1 MVAPVV
7 VRGPRCVG
15 SGLPATLRLQQP
27 IDLFL
32 LRCIDPSAANGRRGQ
47 HVGIRQPTEQMAKV
61 KQIRKSDANPPPMEV
76 IGTSF
81 DMIGGAGPEGSGRC
95 GGEEWVQW
103 RGRGWWRV
111 EPDLALPRYASLA
124 YR

>member
-47 HVGIRQPTEQMAKV
+47 HVGIRQPTEQMAKGQTDQ
-61 KQIRKSDANPPPMEV
+61 KERCKPAAD
-76 IGTSF
+76 
-81 DMIGGAGPEGSGRC
+81 GGHQHVVRHG
-95 GGEEWVQW
+95 
-103 RGRGWWRV
+103 
-111 EPDLALPRYASLA
+111 
-124 YR
+124 